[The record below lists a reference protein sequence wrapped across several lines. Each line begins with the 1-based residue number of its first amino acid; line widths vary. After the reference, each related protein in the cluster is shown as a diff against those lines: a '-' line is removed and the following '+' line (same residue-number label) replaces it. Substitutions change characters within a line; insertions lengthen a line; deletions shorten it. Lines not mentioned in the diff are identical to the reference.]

1 MARATIHVVQLG
13 SEDWV
18 VGQDGGRE
26 LGHYP
31 SRDVAA
37 GVGRILARK
46 HRAELII
53 QGQSG
58 KAQTERPAKSWLGR
72 LFGR

>member
-1 MARATIHVVQLG
+1 VQ
-13 SEDWV
+13 D
-18 VGQDGGRE
+18 DGRE

-31 SRDVAA
+31 TRDTAA

-53 QGQSG
+53 QDQSG
-58 KAQTERPAKSWLGR
+58 KAQTEPPTKNWFAR

>member
-1 MARATIHVVQLG
+1 MAHRTIHVVQLA
-13 SEDWV
+13 SENWV
-18 VGQDGGRE
+18 VRQDGDRE

-53 QGQSG
+53 EDQSG
-58 KAQTERPAKSWLGR
+58 NMQTERRAKGWFAR
-72 LFGR
+72 LFGH